1 LHDLRVTLAIRLSDD
16 LAKASMRLDIVED
29 NPALV
34 RGEHRLSDAT
44 FDDDLMTHCETP
56 LGYASFEAFGA
67 DECRAL
73 GRRRVGSD
81 AA

>member
-34 RGEHRLSDAT
+34 RGEHCLSDAT
-44 FDDDLMTHCETP
+44 FDDDAMP
-56 LGYASFEAFGA
+56 AN
-67 DECRAL
+67 
-73 GRRRVGSD
+73 
-81 AA
+81 